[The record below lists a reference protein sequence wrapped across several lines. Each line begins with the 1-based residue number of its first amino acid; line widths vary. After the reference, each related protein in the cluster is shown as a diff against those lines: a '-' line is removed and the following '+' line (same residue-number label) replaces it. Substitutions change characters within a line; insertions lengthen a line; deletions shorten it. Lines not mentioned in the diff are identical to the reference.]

1 MIGMDS
7 QKIKDIVWDF
17 IISSYDKKTPI
28 FVKDIYN
35 QFPNVSES
43 TIRSLFKRFK
53 DSELLEK
60 INKGVYALP
69 NKESILGKSTVYISD
84 VIQKKYI
91 FNNFGE
97 RIGYESGINFA
108 NQLGLTSQTASVPTI
123 YSNQVSNKKRE
134 TKLKNNRVIINVS
147 RVAVNDRNYKLLQVL
162 DLLNNFE
169 KYSEYDLK
177 KSSKIILDF
186 LNTIELTEE
195 VVEEIVS
202 KYPLEAQVKFYRIGG
217 LDAVTQL

>member
-1 MIGMDS
+1 MIVMNS
-7 QKIKDIVWDF
+7 QKIKDIVWDY
-17 IISSYDKKTPI
+17 IISNYDKKTPI

-35 QFPNVSES
+35 MFPDVSES

-53 DSELLEK
+53 ESERLEK

-69 NKESILGKSTVYISD
+69 NKESILGKSTVYVSD

-91 FNNFGE
+91 INNFGE
-97 RIGYESGINFA
+97 RIGYESGIDFA

-123 YSNQVSNKKRE
+123 YSNQVANKKRE
-134 TKLKNNRVIINVS
+134 TKLKNNRIIINSPRVTVS
-147 RVAVNDRNYKLLQVL
+147 DRNYKLLQVL

-186 LNTIELTEE
+186 LSTIELAEE

-202 KYPLEAQVKFYRIGG
+202 KYPLEAQVKFYKIGG
-217 LDAVTQL
+217 LYAFTQS

>member
-1 MIGMDS
+1 MNS
-7 QKIKDIVWDF
+7 QKIKDIVWDY
-17 IISSYDKKTPI
+17 IISNYDKKTPI
-28 FVKDIYN
+28 FVKDIYDM
-35 QFPNVSES
+35 FPDVSES

-53 DSELLEK
+53 ESERLEK

-69 NKESILGKSTVYISD
+69 NKESILGKSTVYVSN

-123 YSNQVSNKKRE
+123 YSNQVANKKRE
-134 TKLKNNRVIINVS
+134 TKLKNNRIIINAPRVTVS
-147 RVAVNDRNYKLLQVL
+147 DRNYKLLQVL

-186 LNTIELTEE
+186 LSTIELSEE

-202 KYPLEAQVKFYRIGG
+202 KYPLEAQVKFYKIGG
-217 LDAVTQL
+217 LYAFKQS

>member
-1 MIGMDS
+1 MIIMKT
-7 QKIKDIVWDF
+7 QKTKDIVWSY
-17 IISSYDKKTPI
+17 ISNNYDKKTPV

-35 QFPNVSES
+35 KYPDISES

-53 DSELLEK
+53 ESGQLEK

-69 NKESILGKSTVYISD
+69 NKESILGKSTVYVSE

-91 FNNFGE
+91 FNNLGK

-108 NQLGLTSQTASVPTI
+108 NQLGLTSQTASVSTI

-134 TKLKNNRVIINVS
+134 TKLKNNRLIVNAP
-147 RVAVNDRNYKLLQVL
+147 RVAVNDKNYKLLQVL

-177 KSSKIILDF
+177 SASKRILEF
-186 LNTIELTEE
+186 ISTIKLDENIAEK
-195 VVEEIVS
+195 IVS
-202 KYPLEAQVKFYRIGG
+202 AYPLETQVKFYKIGG
-217 LDAVTQL
+217 LDAITQS

>member
-1 MIGMDS
+1 MDS